1 MVKDPDITSDS
12 QFQKIKNDFHQLEDS
27 VKSIYFPNN
36 EYDKLIDIESLAKYF
51 VVYNLTHN
59 MEINH
64 PKSTYIYKDK
74 NGKYFMGPIWDF
86 DWAFDYEG
94 TSVHFGSSQN
104 PLFKKLPSN
113 STGYYFFTRFLD
125 DPTFVAL
132 YKQTWNNF
140 KKEKMSLL
148 LNYIDDYAAS
158 ITESQ
163 KNDYEVWKKGTTNFQ
178 YKIESLKAWLERRA
192 LYLDEYMNNL

>member
-1 MVKDPDITSDS
+1 MDLDYDEDFNFIQIIELPAMVKDPDITSDS

-94 TSVHFGSSQN
+94 TYVHFGSSQN
-104 PLFKKLPSN
+104 PLFKKLPSI
-113 STGYYFFTRFLD
+113 
-125 DPTFVAL
+125 PQVII
-132 YKQTWNNF
+132 
-140 KKEKMSLL
+140 SLP
-148 LNYIDDYAAS
+148 D
-158 ITESQ
+158 
-163 KNDYEVWKKGTTNFQ
+163 F
-178 YKIESLKAWLERRA
+178 
-192 LYLDEYMNNL
+192 